1 MTNRAAKVTQA
12 QIAEPP
18 LYMADEAIAARVI
31 GRDRVREWPGIV
43 CALEKHGFPQTN
55 PLFGGRY
62 WPAVRVWLDHFNG
75 ISDSQAA
82 PIADGVEDMG
92 QWKKVRRRA

>member
-1 MTNRAAKVTQA
+1 MNRPALT
-12 QIAEPP
+12 P
-18 LYMADEAIAARVI
+18 LYLPEQEIAALVI
-31 GRDRVREWPGIV
+31 GKDRVREWPGIV
-43 CALEKHGFPQTN
+43 SALEKQGFPQVS
-55 PLFGGRY
+55 PLFAGRY

-92 QWKKVRRRA
+92 QWKKARRRA